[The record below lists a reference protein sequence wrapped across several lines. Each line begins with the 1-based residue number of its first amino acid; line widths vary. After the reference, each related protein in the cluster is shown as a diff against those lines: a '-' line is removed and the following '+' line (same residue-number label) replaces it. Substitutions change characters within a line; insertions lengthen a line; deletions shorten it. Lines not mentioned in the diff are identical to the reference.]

1 MTDILARKRRLKIFV
16 SVLIVAVVLVGGSVT
31 FYNRYKNNPLSG
43 IAHAED
49 LMEGIKGEQVDLL
62 DSLTKEFT
70 DSTSQFSIDMFK
82 QLANEENAVYS
93 PTPLYLALGLI
104 LNGAEGETKAQ
115 IEDALTKH
123 GLDPEELNMYYK
135 TLIEDLSQKDDGVE
149 LNICN
154 SIWYSDKYEPNKE
167 FLGKNK
173 TYYGA
178 DAYMLDFNAPD
189 APKAMNN
196 WISISTKG
204 RIDKMVDNINPLDR
218 MFLFST
224 IYFEGKW
231 ANPFKGKDTFS
242 DTFYVDDST
251 NVTVDFMK
259 MKKEIKNVKTDT
271 EQAILLPYK
280 GDRYAFV
287 AILPDENTDVRDYIS
302 SMSKDSITDIVGA
315 MNEREVTINLPKF
328 EIEFGKNLNDEL
340 KALGMTDM
348 FGDLA
353 DFSGMSENGDDD
365 LYVEEVAQK
374 TFIKVDEKSTI
385 AASAVKINMALK
397 SSMPEYIVFNRPFVY
412 AIFDTKTGLPI
423 FLGILDNP
431 QK

>member
-231 ANPFKGKDTFS
+231 ANPFKEKDTFS